1 MNNINY
7 SSIFTIPIDGE
18 EDDKE
23 FSLHNN
29 NNIIK
34 NISDNL
40 NQNNINNIK
49 NSSNNFIVQNNSNKY
64 LNKLDHIDK
73 QQINANKWIIF
84 SSLNTQK
91 STSSMATSNKVYMCE
106 FLKHNWKL
114 KAKRLL
120 VKLKKKYSKKI
131 INEDSNFTDEK
142 IMSQCSDSKSES
154 DGNYR

>member
-1 MNNINY
+1 MEKKMIKDFPF
-7 SSIFTIPIDGE
+7 ITI
-18 EDDKE
+18 
-23 FSLHNN
+23 
-29 NNIIK
+29 IILL

-40 NQNNINNIK
+40 NQNNINDIK
-49 NSSNNFIVQNNSNKY
+49 NSSNNFIVQNNSNTN
-64 LNKLDHIDK
+64 LNKLNYIAK

-131 INEDSNFTDEK
+131 INEDLNIANEK
-142 IMSQCSDSKSES
+142 ASMSQCSDSKSDE
-154 DGNYR
+154 